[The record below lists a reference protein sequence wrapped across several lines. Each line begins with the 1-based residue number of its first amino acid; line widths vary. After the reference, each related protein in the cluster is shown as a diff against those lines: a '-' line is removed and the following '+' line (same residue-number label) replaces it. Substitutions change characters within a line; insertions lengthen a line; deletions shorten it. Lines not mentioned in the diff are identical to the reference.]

1 MDAHLRAA
9 LAAID
14 PHAAAADALSLA
26 RRADAARECLAGL
39 VGYVPKEVGR

>member
-14 PHAAAADALSLA
+14 PHAAADALSLA